1 MSATVIKSLRV
12 SETTW
17 ERVEDGAAERGLSVN
32 AYAVAL
38 LVLGLE
44 LGEDSDFETGES
56 DAG

>member
-12 SETTW
+12 SEATW
-17 ERVEDGAAERGLSVN
+17 GRVEVGAAERGLSVN

-44 LGEDSDFETGES
+44 LGEDVDFEKGE
-56 DAG
+56 DDE

>member
-12 SETTW
+12 AEATW
-17 ERVEDGAAERGLSVN
+17 GRVEAGAAERGLSVN

-44 LGEDSDFETGES
+44 LGEDSDFEKGET
-56 DAG
+56 DE